1 MCSHDFFELIGE
13 RLRNYYGFVRVY
25 VVCKCLYCG
34 REEILGTTEIQY
46 TKNKNEKRFSLLK
59 KV

>member
-13 RLRNYYGFVRVY
+13 RLRNYYGA
-25 VVCKCLYCG
+25 VCKCLYCG
-34 REEILGTTEIQY
+34 REEILGTTEMQY
-46 TKNKNEKRFSLLK
+46 TRNKNEKRFPLLK